1 MAVGDTQNLSAL
13 FGSAVNRSTAI
24 QQIESYTSL
33 TLDDVGGPDG
43 VPSASFD
50 LDPPGAGLK
59 STQQIP
65 LDFSKF
71 ENHTFFNSAES
82 NVNVAF
88 ERIINHYPFDGT
100 YTERQSFIQGLTGF
114 EKYVFDQF
122 PKSKN
127 FARFDASANNYI
139 KLDDY
144 AGSSYPTLSRDNSG
158 KSILDPGLG
167 SISFE
172 MQFFPPEGATNS
184 AIILQKLSGSNGIS
198 LVASQSAAAATTTDV
213 QFYVSSASIGL
224 SASMSLTK
232 GKFNHVV
239 AQFNRLAGEQKLE
252 LYLNEELKATSSMT
266 SEIGLIDFTTSS
278 LYIGSGSTHSSLGF
292 TTFEPILPLSG
303 ALDELRIFHTTRSL
317 ADQRSF
323 ATKNIYNS
331 ENLKLYYR
339 FNEVT
344 GTYAGNTVVLDG
356 SGKSLHGSY
365 PTSAAAAAGR
375 GTTGEFSSVNNPM
388 ILERPQDNP
397 VLFPAYSETTT
408 LNSNLLTSASQYDAN
423 NPNLITRLI
432 PQHYL
437 LEAAEAEGF
446 ADEDANTGDAIFANT
461 AFPGGAQIP
470 SSQIIATL
478 LFMYGKFFDELK
490 IFIDH
495 FSQFDHVSYDSNE
508 GLADSFLPIRASQL
522 GFDLPS
528 QFTAAKFAQFLLAE
542 NIDVSSAISAG
553 SLRDAQNK
561 LWRRIL
567 VSLPK
572 IMKSKGTR
580 GAVSGILNT
589 LGIENEKVFKITEFG
604 GRNVNNINSSK
615 KERVIELKFLDFSGS
630 FYGAS
635 GVDGDGFATSRP
647 VIKSTY
653 LSASRT
659 EPGMPKR
666 EGSSED
672 EQKRATATV
681 TFAGSIAYGQTI
693 TIISTDGTSVTYTA
707 AATED
712 TSAGEFDVDAG
723 FDDKGISLAACI
735 AVKHAGKI
743 TTSGPVFVDGVA
755 VLTLTQD
762 VRGAA
767 GNNTITEDLGNTTAS
782 GFTGGLGSSNA
793 SDGLLTSASFTVEGL
808 YKFDN
813 SFTGSTHFLSQSLFR
828 LLTTGA
834 VGTSVLQPSLVANVV
849 AFRPRP
855 EKGDA
860 SALRVFFSDNVN
872 TQMTGSTPSPLSMSM
887 YNVDVTDGNIWHVS
901 FGRNQLANYSASY
914 FLNAKKFGDESS
926 KLFSSRVFAP
936 TRTETSGGLFNNVTT
951 HLNSS
956 GTFIAVGSQSI
967 ERRTLDV
974 GKSSVD
980 IGLNGNFFNDQARVT
995 TFSGKLSQLR
1005 FWSKG
1010 LDSAEVR
1017 SHALDPDSLGVINPN
1032 VNFCFGST
1040 LSGSFERLRLAAT
1053 IQQPTTSSDTSGDID
1068 LFDFA
1073 QSEVSGVFGAPWL
1086 SPIILDKDSRLMKFH
1101 MSGTGFGTSTRLIK
1115 KTQVRSVQFT
1125 SEFDV
1130 NATNNKVFIETLED
1144 ASIAERLAASS
1155 VNDEDYLRPPIL
1167 ENDNRFLVSV
1177 TTSQALNEDI
1187 MKIFGTLE
1195 SIENAIGAYET
1206 TFGYQYPD
1214 IRHLS
1219 EIYFHRL
1226 ESKINLSTFFN
1237 FFRFFDDTL
1246 SSLIQAVI
1254 PQNTDFLGV
1263 RFIVKPHVLERGKF
1277 KHYGENVYL
1286 TGAEQDRDPY
1296 GENGNGLEDYGT
1308 TVGE

>member
-1 MAVGDTQNLSAL
+1 MAVDDTQNLTAL
-13 FGSAVNRSTAI
+13 FGSAVNRSTVV
-24 QQIESYTSL
+24 QQVESYTSL
-33 TLDDVGGPDG
+33 TLDDVGGPDAAL
-43 VPSASFD
+43 SASFD

-88 ERIINHYPFDGT
+88 ERVINHYPFDGT
-100 YTERQSFIQGLTGF
+100 YTEQQSFVQGLTGF

-127 FARFDASANNYI
+127 FARFDASTNNYI
-139 KLDDY
+139 TLNDY
-144 AGSSYPTLSRDNSG
+144 AGSAYPTLSRDNSG

-172 MQFFPPEGATNS
+172 MQFFPPEGDTDS

-198 LVASQSAAAATTTDV
+198 LVSSQSAAASTTTDI

-232 GKFNHVV
+232 GKFGHIV

-278 LYIGSGSTHSSLGF
+278 LYIGTGSLHSSEGF
-292 TTFEPILPLSG
+292 TTFTPITTLSG

-317 ADQRSF
+317 NDQRGF
-323 ATKNIYNS
+323 ATKNIHS
-331 ENLKLYYR
+331 SDHLKLYYK

-344 GTYAGNTVVLDG
+344 GTYAGNTVVLDS
-356 SGKSLHGSY
+356 SGKSLHGAYS
-365 PTSAAAAAGR
+365 TSAAAAAGR
-375 GTTGEFSSVNNPM
+375 GTSGEFSSVNNPM
-388 ILERPQDNP
+388 TLERPQDNP

-437 LEAAEAEGF
+437 IEAAAAEGF

-490 IFIDH
+490 IYIDH
-495 FSQFDHVSYDSNE
+495 FSQFDHVSYDSSE
-508 GLADSFLPIRASQL
+508 GLADSFLPIRAAQL

-528 QFTAAKFAQFLLAE
+528 QFTAAKFAQFLLAQD
-542 NIDVSSAISAG
+542 IDVSSTISAG
-553 SLRDAQNK
+553 SLKDAQNK

-572 IMKSKGTR
+572 IIKSKGTH

-589 LGIENEKVFKITEFG
+589 LGIENEKVFQITEFG
-604 GRNVNNINSSK
+604 GRNVDDINSSK
-615 KERVIELKFLDFSGS
+615 KEKIVELKFLDFSGS

-635 GVDGDGFATSRP
+635 GVDGDGFATSKP

-659 EPGMPKR
+659 EPGVPTP
-666 EGSSED
+666 
-672 EQKRATATV
+672 Q
-681 TFAGSIAYGQTI
+681 
-693 TIISTDGTSVTYTA
+693 GTL
-707 AATED
+707 
-712 TSAGEFDVDAG
+712 
-723 FDDKGISLAACI
+723 SL
-735 AVKHAGKI
+735 V
-743 TTSGPVFVDGVA
+743 
-755 VLTLTQD
+755 
-762 VRGAA
+762 
-767 GNNTITEDLGNTTAS
+767 
-782 GFTGGLGSSNA
+782 GSSNA
-793 SDGLLTSASFTVEGL
+793 SDGLLTSASFTIEGL

-828 LLTTGA
+828 LLTTGV
-834 VGTSVLQPSLVANVV
+834 VGTSIQQPSLVTNVV

-860 SALRVFFSDNVN
+860 SALRAFFSDNVN
-872 TQMTGSTPSPLSMSM
+872 TQMTGSTPAPLSMSID
-887 YNVDVTDGNIWHVS
+887 NIDITDGNIWHVS

-914 FLNAKKFGDESS
+914 FLNAKKFGDESAP
-926 KLFSSRVFAP
+926 LFSSRVFAP
-936 TRTETSGGLFNNVTT
+936 TRTATSGGLFNNVTA

-956 GTFIAVGSQSI
+956 GAFIAVGSQSI
-967 ERRTLDV
+967 ERRKTDT
-974 GKSSVD
+974 GPSSVNL
-980 IGLNGNFFNDQARVT
+980 GLNGNFFNDQARVT

-1005 FWSKG
+1005 FWSKA
-1010 LDSAEVR
+1010 LDAAEVR
-1017 SHALDPDSLGVINPN
+1017 THALNPDSLGVIDPD
-1032 VNFCFGST
+1032 VNFCFGNT
-1040 LSGSFERLRLAAT
+1040 LSGSFERLRLAST
-1053 IQQPTTSSDTSGDID
+1053 IQQPTTMSNTSGDII

-1086 SPIILDKDSRLMKFH
+1086 TPIMKNTDNRLMKFH
-1101 MSGTGFGTSTRLIK
+1101 MSGTGFDPSHRLIK
-1115 KTQVRSVQFT
+1115 KDQVRSIQFT
-1125 SEFDV
+1125 SGFDI
-1130 NATNNKVFIETLED
+1130 NATNNKVFIDTLKN
-1144 ASIAERLAASS
+1144 ASIADRLAASS
-1155 VNDEDYLRPPIL
+1155 VNDEDYLRSPIL
-1167 ENDNRFLVSV
+1167 KNDNRFLVSV
-1177 TTSQALNEDI
+1177 TTCQALDEDI

-1195 SIENAIGAYET
+1195 AIENAIGAYET

-1219 EIYFHRL
+1219 EIYFNRL
-1226 ESKINLSTFFN
+1226 ESKINLTTFFN

-1246 SSLIQAVI
+1246 TSLIQSVV

-1277 KHYGENVYL
+1277 RHYGENVYL
-1286 TGAEQDRDPY
+1286 TAAEQDRDPY
-1296 GENGNGLEDYGT
+1296 GENGNGLEDYGA